1 MIRTM
6 LARALALGAALG
18 GLSLAFG
25 QGAAQAQADAAA
37 SLISLQA
44 RVDQLSARVA
54 AHDALIVQRGKVT
67 TIGDVRG
74 VDELHLRTWT
84 DPTLGLSMVGK
95 DAVLRFARITL
106 IADEVTFSAGQKIS
120 LKAPL
125 IDLDGQKINL
135 DGQKINAKATGNV
148 PIKGSALRE
157 DAPTSVR
164 VSGGK
169 IEGN

>member
-1 MIRTM
+1 MIRTT

-37 SLISLQA
+37 DLHALQA
-44 RVDQLSARVA
+44 RVDKLSARVA
-54 AHDALIVQRGKVT
+54 ALDALVVQQGAVT
-67 TIGDVRG
+67 TIGGERG
-74 VDELHLRTWT
+74 VDELHLRTGT
-84 DPTLGLSMVGK
+84 DRARGLSLVGK
-95 DAVLRFARITL
+95 DAVLRFARLTL

-125 IDLDGQKINL
+125 IDLDGQKI
-135 DGQKINAKATGNV
+135 AVKANKDV

-157 DAPTSVR
+157 DAPASVR